1 MALAR
6 AVDLPRGV
14 GDRDGL
20 GPRRSWSLPMVWSCS
35 VSEALGCPRRL
46 WPVAFGLVNV
56 VATGGTFCA
65 IVIGTG

>member
-1 MALAR
+1 MVAA
-6 AVDLPRGV
+6 
-14 GDRDGL
+14 DGL
-20 GPRRSWSLPMVWSCS
+20 VLQCV
-35 VSEALGCPRRL
+35 EAVGCPRRL